1 VTFSGQEKLPTM
13 STQQQIDAN
22 RQNSLASTGPV
33 SEAGKQTSSQNA
45 TKHGFTGLSLVVT
58 PAEREAYTAHVAAYV
73 AHHNPV
79 NHETQQLVRQLA
91 DLDWSLHQ
99 INVQQLNTIS
109 LMNAVHVQSEGNNV
123 DPIETAKVIAGLS
136 RTLTNLNLYEVR
148 RRRAAKSVKEEL
160 EAMKAALEDQFAKEL
175 PQAAELYKLAK
186 ETGES
191 FDPREFGFV
200 CSLDEILL
208 YLRGKQF
215 AAASKLTA
223 KK

>member
-1 VTFSGQEKLPTM
+1 
-13 STQQQIDAN
+13 
-22 RQNSLASTGPV
+22 
-33 SEAGKQTSSQNA
+33 
-45 TKHGFTGLSLVVT
+45 
-58 PAEREAYTAHVAAYV
+58 
-73 AHHNPV
+73 
-79 NHETQQLVRQLA
+79 
-91 DLDWSLHQ
+91 
-99 INVQQLNTIS
+99 
-109 LMNAVHVQSEGNNV
+109 
-123 DPIETAKVIAGLS
+123 
-136 RTLTNLNLYEVR
+136 
-148 RRRAAKSVKEEL
+148 
-160 EAMKAALEDQFAKEL
+160 MKAALEDQFAKEL